1 MFDEMSLMVMTHI
14 SQSVPAVTLM
24 KQLEL
29 KNNLH
34 LTTTNSILCIFS
46 RKHSSYSKSVY
57 IYIFIIAAMGQYLA
71 NSPDL
76 NPGDSCWLCNMQGFL
91 WFPSTLTGSSS
102 CASLLRASVLWNKGF
117 GPSSVNWAT
126 SPHLAFLIPSAK
138 YAPQQWASLC

>member
-1 MFDEMSLMVMTHI
+1 MFDEMSLMVMTYI

-24 KQLEL
+24 KQLQL

-46 RKHSSYSKSVY
+46 MKHNSYSKSVY

-76 NPGDSCWLCNMQGFL
+76 NPRDSCAGCVTCKDSSGFL
-91 WFPSTLTGSSS
+91 ALLQTVVAVLHFHEQVFCEIKGLVQALSSE
-102 CASLLRASVLWNKGF
+102 LL
-117 GPSSVNWAT
+117 
-126 SPHLAFLIPSAK
+126 PHI
-138 YAPQQWASLC
+138 

>member
-1 MFDEMSLMVMTHI
+1 MFDEMSLMVTTYI

-24 KQLEL
+24 KQLQL

-76 NPGDSCWLCNMQGFL
+76 NPGDSCAGCVTCKDSSGFL
-91 WFPSTLTGSSS
+91 ALLQAVVAVLHFYEQVFCEIKGLVQALSSE
-102 CASLLRASVLWNKGF
+102 LL
-117 GPSSVNWAT
+117 
-126 SPHLAFLIPSAK
+126 PHI
-138 YAPQQWASLC
+138 